1 MYGYSYLSCIS
12 SSDDLTAGISIF
24 GVGLESYMGNC
35 AAAIYICIAFY
46 GTSKM
51 LIYLFLSMYNLSAL

>member
-1 MYGYSYLSCIS
+1 MYGDIYLSCIS
-12 SSDDLTAGISIF
+12 LSNYLTAGISIF
-24 GVGLESYMGNC
+24 GIGLESYMGNC

-51 LIYLFLSMYNLSAL
+51 LIYLFLSVYNLPAL